1 MSIILI
7 EMLFK
12 LENCVSSKDKKND
25 QISKSTVG
33 WHLDHALKVINSVS
47 EQAIDSNPEIYKS
60 NFSFMRV
67 VLFKLGFFPRG
78 KARAPK
84 SVRPPET
91 IVETEIHNQLQV
103 ARTHIK
109 KLETLPENA
118 YFNHPMFGM
127 LNKKQ
132 AVRFLEIHTN
142 HHLKIISDILKS

>member
-1 MSIILI
+1 MSIILT

-12 LENCVSSKDKKND
+12 LEKCVSSKDKKSS
-25 QISKSTVG
+25 QISKSTIG

-47 EQAIDSNPEIYKS
+47 EQAIDSNPETYKS

-132 AVRFLEIHTN
+132 TVRFLEIHTN
-142 HHLKIISDILKS
+142 HHLKIIRDILKS

>member
-1 MSIILI
+1 MSIILTK
-7 EMLFK
+7 MLFK
-12 LENCVSSKDKKND
+12 VEEYISSKNKNNSE
-25 QISKSTVG
+25 ISQSTVG
-33 WHLDHALKVINSVS
+33 WQLDHALKVFNSVS
-47 EQAIDSNPEIYKS
+47 EQAIDSNPENYKS

-91 IVETEIHNQLQV
+91 IVEAEIHNQLQV
-103 ARTHIK
+103 ARTYIK

-127 LNKKQ
+127 INRKQ
-132 AVRFLEIHTN
+132 TVRFLEIHTN
-142 HHLKIISDILKS
+142 HHLKIIRDILKS